1 MRILDIIEKK
11 KLGEELSKEE
21 ISFWIKGLCS
31 GDIPDYQTSA
41 LLMAIRL
48 KGMNQEETVN
58 LCQEMVHSGDI
69 LDLSEIEG
77 IKADKHSTG
86 GVGDKTSL
94 VLGPLVASCG
104 LKIAKMSGRGLGH
117 TGGTLDKLE
126 SISGLNI
133 FLSEDEFKKQVAEIG
148 IAIVGQTGELVPA
161 DKKLYALRDVTA
173 TVDSIPL
180 ISSSIM
186 SKKLAAGSD
195 TILLDVKYGKGA
207 FMHTVE
213 DAKKLAKTMISI
225 GKSLGKNTMA
235 MITDMNAPLGR
246 TIGNA
251 LEIKEAVLTLK
262 GQGEE
267 SFTEFIISAAKIML
281 MQGKITSDEAEADK
295 MLRENIKNGKAFLKF
310 KEMVRS
316 QGGNVDQ
323 IDDLDLL
330 PKSKHIEDMKSKEEG
345 YISKINSEELGI
357 LSMKLGGGRKK
368 KEDKINYAVGII
380 MDKKVGDYVK
390 IGDSLG
396 QIHYDDLLDKQ
407 LIDSFYQAYEFSKN
421 KVEKIKV
428 IDNFLTIVLP

>member
-69 LDLSEIEG
+69 LDLSDIEG

-133 FLSEDEFKKQVAEIG
+133 FLSEEEFKKQVAEIG

-428 IDNFLTIVLP
+428 IEEILK

>member
-11 KLGEELSKEE
+11 KLGEQLSKEE

-310 KEMVRS
+310 KEMVRF

-428 IDNFLTIVLP
+428 IEEILK

>member
-310 KEMVRS
+310 KEMVKS
-316 QGGNVDQ
+316 QGGNVEQ
-323 IDDLDLL
+323 IDDLELL

-428 IDNFLTIVLP
+428 IEEILK

>member
-11 KLGEELSKEE
+11 KLGEQLSKEE

-421 KVEKIKV
+421 NVEKIKV
-428 IDNFLTIVLP
+428 IEEILK

>member
-11 KLGEELSKEE
+11 KLGEQLTKEE

-396 QIHYDDLLDKQ
+396 QIHYDDLLEKQ

-428 IDNFLTIVLP
+428 IEEILK

>member
-262 GQGEE
+262 GKGEE

-428 IDNFLTIVLP
+428 IEEILK

>member
-11 KLGEELSKEE
+11 KLGEQLTKEE

-69 LDLSEIEG
+69 LDLSDIDG

-357 LSMKLGGGRKK
+357 LSMKLGGGRKRK
-368 KEDKINYAVGII
+368 RIKLI
-380 MDKKVGDYVK
+380 M
-390 IGDSLG
+390 LW
-396 QIHYDDLLDKQ
+396 
-407 LIDSFYQAYEFSKN
+407 A
-421 KVEKIKV
+421 
-428 IDNFLTIVLP
+428 

>member
-310 KEMVRS
+310 KEMVKS

-323 IDDLDLL
+323 IDDLELL

-390 IGDSLG
+390 IEDSLG

-428 IDNFLTIVLP
+428 IEEILK

>member
-11 KLGEELSKEE
+11 KLGEQLTKEE

-133 FLSEDEFKKQVAEIG
+133 FLSEEEFKKQVAEIG

-428 IDNFLTIVLP
+428 IEEILK

>member
-31 GDIPDYQTSA
+31 GEIPDYQTSA

-69 LDLSEIEG
+69 LDLSDIEG

-428 IDNFLTIVLP
+428 IEEILK

>member
-11 KLGEELSKEE
+11 KLGEQLSKEE

-69 LDLSEIEG
+69 LDLSDIDG

-133 FLSEDEFKKQVAEIG
+133 FLSEEEFKKQVAEIG

-380 MDKKVGDYVK
+380 MNKKVGDYVK

-428 IDNFLTIVLP
+428 IEEILK

>member
-11 KLGEELSKEE
+11 KLGEQLSKEE

-428 IDNFLTIVLP
+428 IEEILK

>member
-11 KLGEELSKEE
+11 KLGEQLSKEE

-133 FLSEDEFKKQVAEIG
+133 FLSEDEFKKQVTEIG

-316 QGGNVDQ
+316 QGGNIDQ

-330 PKSKHIEDMKSKEEG
+330 PKSKHIEDMKSNEEG

-428 IDNFLTIVLP
+428 IEEILK

>member
-11 KLGEELSKEE
+11 KLGEELTKEE

-310 KEMVRS
+310 KEMVKS

-428 IDNFLTIVLP
+428 IEEILK

>member
-186 SKKLAAGSD
+186 SKKLTAGSD

-428 IDNFLTIVLP
+428 IEEILK

>member
-421 KVEKIKV
+421 EVEKIKV
-428 IDNFLTIVLP
+428 IEEILK

>member
-11 KLGEELSKEE
+11 KLGEDLSKEE

-428 IDNFLTIVLP
+428 IEEILK

>member
-21 ISFWIKGLCS
+21 IFFWIKGLCS

-428 IDNFLTIVLP
+428 IEEILK

>member
-428 IDNFLTIVLP
+428 IEEILK

>member
-11 KLGEELSKEE
+11 KLGEELTKEE
-21 ISFWIKGLCS
+21 ISFWIKGLCN

-310 KEMVRS
+310 KEMVRF

-428 IDNFLTIVLP
+428 IEEILK

>member
-11 KLGEELSKEE
+11 KLGEQLSKEE

-69 LDLSEIEG
+69 LDLSDIDG

-295 MLRENIKNGKAFLKF
+295 ILRENIKNGKAFLKF

-428 IDNFLTIVLP
+428 IEEILK

>member
-310 KEMVRS
+310 KEMVIS

-428 IDNFLTIVLP
+428 IEEILK

>member
-323 IDDLDLL
+323 IDDLELL

-428 IDNFLTIVLP
+428 IEEILK

>member
-11 KLGEELSKEE
+11 KLGEQLSKEE

-31 GDIPDYQTSA
+31 GEIPDYQTSA

-133 FLSEDEFKKQVAEIG
+133 FLSEEEFKKQVAEIG

-428 IDNFLTIVLP
+428 IEEILK

>member
-11 KLGEELSKEE
+11 KLGEQLTKEE

-428 IDNFLTIVLP
+428 IEEVLK

>member
-295 MLRENIKNGKAFLKF
+295 MLRKNIKNGKAFLKF

-428 IDNFLTIVLP
+428 IEEILK

>member
-69 LDLSEIEG
+69 LDLSKIEG

-133 FLSEDEFKKQVAEIG
+133 FLSEEEFKKQVAEIG

-195 TILLDVKYGKGA
+195 IILLDVKYGKGA

-428 IDNFLTIVLP
+428 IEEILK

>member
-310 KEMVRS
+310 KEMVRF

-428 IDNFLTIVLP
+428 IEEILK

>member
-180 ISSSIM
+180 ITSSIM

-428 IDNFLTIVLP
+428 IEEILK

>member
-11 KLGEELSKEE
+11 KLGEQLSKEE

-316 QGGNVDQ
+316 QGGNIDQ

-330 PKSKHIEDMKSKEEG
+330 PKSKHIEDMKSNEEG

-428 IDNFLTIVLP
+428 IEEILK

>member
-11 KLGEELSKEE
+11 KLGEQLSKEE

-117 TGGTLDKLE
+117 TGGPLDKLE

-133 FLSEDEFKKQVAEIG
+133 FLSEEEFKKQVAEIG

-428 IDNFLTIVLP
+428 IEEILK

>member
-11 KLGEELSKEE
+11 KLGEQLSKEE

-310 KEMVRS
+310 KEMVKS

-428 IDNFLTIVLP
+428 IEEILK

>member
-380 MDKKVGDYVK
+380 IDKKVGDYVK

-428 IDNFLTIVLP
+428 IEEILK